1 MSVSWKE
8 ELDRQGYVVIPN
20 ILSKKECEKYI
31 QQLSRTMETV
41 IKRTIGG
48 MDWERFVDDFA
59 PNGVVHGLDNL
70 ETLWKI
76 RTHPEIRKIFRELY
90 TYTDTTDDEKNNNVD
105 PLYLYIDRF
114 NYRPPRLQLPYRS
127 KWHID
132 EDPFEPQS
140 DYQAFI
146 SLTTIQ
152 EKDACLGIL
161 SGSHHHVC
169 DAFQIFGEDLHSFS
183 KDHYDWFLSRKCKEQ
198 RVASPAGSLVLWNSS
213 CIHQPLNSL
222 RKIPRRR
229 VVAYMRYFP
238 TYRCRE
244 EERIRALQTYP
255 EYEDLCLTPEQVLE
269 RYPEFVYGA

>member
-1 MSVSWKE
+1 MNWKE
-8 ELDRQGYVVIPN
+8 ELDRQGYVVIPG
-20 ILSKKECEKYI
+20 ILSKKECEEYI
-31 QQLSRTMETV
+31 RQLTRTMKTV
-41 IKRTIGG
+41 LKRTRSGE
-48 MDWERFVDDFA
+48 WEQFVEQYA

-90 TYTDTTDDEKNNNVD
+90 TLYTYTDTKEEDHNLD

-132 EDPFEPQS
+132 EDPYEPQS

-161 SGSHHHVC
+161 GGSHHHVC
-169 DAFQIFGEDLHSFS
+169 DAFEIFGDDLHSFTQ
-183 KDHYDWFLSRKCKEQ
+183 DHYDWFLSRQCKEQ

-222 RKIPRRR
+222 REIPRRR

-238 TYRCRE
+238 TSRCRE
-244 EERIRALQTYP
+244 EDRIRALQTYP
-255 EYEDLCLTPEQVLE
+255 EYKDLCLTPKQILE
-269 RYPEFVYGA
+269 RYPEFVYGAL